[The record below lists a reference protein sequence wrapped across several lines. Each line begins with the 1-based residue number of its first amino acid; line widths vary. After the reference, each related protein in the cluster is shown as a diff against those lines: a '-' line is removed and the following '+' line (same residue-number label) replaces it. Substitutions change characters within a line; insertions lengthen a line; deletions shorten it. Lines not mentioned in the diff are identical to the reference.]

1 METSNIDLT
10 KRRLGPQ
17 SRSFSTK
24 FEDHEPLLHTM
35 TRKCFG
41 RLVQMNPSADYEDL
55 FQELCVAFVRAQ
67 KTYDPTKGISFTAY
81 MGRAVYN
88 EFNGMMDKIARDNE
102 AIPMI
107 SAQELEARGDDGDI
121 DFYGTYDPKQATM
134 EDLIVRSD
142 EARDNFMKLSY
153 PARLVVKELH
163 KPSKELLKA
172 HSGMLAH
179 SALARAKGENVP
191 RVSHEITLRVV
202 AQYLH
207 IDKKTLASIR
217 QEFREVVGVDV

>member
-88 EFNGMMDKIARDNE
+88 EFNRLMDKTVRDNTE
-102 AIPMI
+102 IPMI
-107 SAQELEARGDDGDI
+107 SAQELESRGDDGDI
-121 DFYGTYDPKQATM
+121 DFYGTFDPRQDTM

-142 EARDNFMKLSY
+142 DARDNFMRLSY
-153 PARLVVKELH
+153 VARLVVKELH
-163 KPSKELLKA
+163 KPSPELLKTHAGMVA
-172 HSGMLAH
+172 HAT
-179 SALARAKGENVP
+179 LARAMGESVGRVP
-191 RVSHEITLRVV
+191 HEITLRVV
-202 AQYLH
+202 AQHLH
-207 IDKKTLASIR
+207 LDKKTLAAVR
-217 QEFREVVGVDV
+217 QEFKEVVGVDV